1 MAIDYQ
7 ALFGSEE
14 YDPCA
19 ALQALR
25 PAYMKLVVQGGVQRV
40 TFRDRTVEMSKPD
53 INAMAALIAQLESE
67 CAAKSGRAPPRLA
80 ITAGSRVARDRRFL

>member
-19 ALQALR
+19 ALAAIR
-25 PAYMKLVVQGGVQRV
+25 PAYMKLRVEKGVQQV
-40 TFRDRTVEMSKPD
+40 TFRDRTVKYFESD
-53 INAMAALIAQLESE
+53 LSDLASLIAQLESE
-67 CAAKSGRAPPRLA
+67 CAAKSGRGRSRMA
-80 ITAGSRVARDRRFL
+80 ITAGARYQH